1 MKSKVV
7 IAAVHIGQQVFPSVF
22 LLLGAYSAEAHCNTF
37 PMYTIDEPLQLRTN
51 ARHDHLVTI
60 QQANAAELI
69 AFIEQ
74 GVRGRDRLETKHTLS
89 LRGIKGPCVLRSL
102 AQFDVGSSFLVD
114 TLHNVYLG
122 AFVSVSPDEK

>member
-1 MKSKVV
+1 
-7 IAAVHIGQQVFPSVF
+7 
-22 LLLGAYSAEAHCNTF
+22 
-37 PMYTIDEPLQLRTN
+37 MYTIDEPLQLRTT

-74 GVRGRDRLETKHTLS
+74 GARGRDRLETKHTLS
-89 LRGIKGPCVLRSL
+89 LRGIKGPCELRSL

-122 AFVSVSPDEK
+122 AFASVSPEEK